1 MFINDKR
8 PKEHQKV
15 LGTLRE
21 GDFFVYEDELYMV
34 HYADDTYY
42 AYNLNEEYSTEFLKD
57 CEVQPVEV
65 HIEIIRNK

>member
-8 PKEHQKV
+8 PKEQQKI
-15 LGTLRE
+15 LGKLRE
-21 GDFFVYEDELYMV
+21 GDFFVYENELYIIQYV
-34 HYADDTYY
+34 DDVYY
-42 AYNLNEEYSTEFLKD
+42 AYNLSDEYSTEFPEG